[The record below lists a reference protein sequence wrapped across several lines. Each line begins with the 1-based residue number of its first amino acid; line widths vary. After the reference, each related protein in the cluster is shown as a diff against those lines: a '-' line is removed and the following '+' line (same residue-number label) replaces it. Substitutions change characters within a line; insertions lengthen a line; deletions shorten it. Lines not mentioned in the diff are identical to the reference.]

1 MHLIGF
7 SARAALTALKCGAS
21 VATLC
26 LVGGTGAWAQSQ
38 AGSQSPV
45 VVAQANP
52 VVMAQATTG
61 NDGRLGNIDPITGRP
76 VSGTIDVGGML
87 GIADTRE
94 FFISPKIGV
103 QESFTDNVLLTP
115 TNQQHDFITRFA
127 LENTLGVNTGRTLIS
142 VQANFS
148 YDVYANQGQLNDW
161 SLQGVASGTYAI
173 VPGFL
178 YLDAEGEVT
187 NGNLTTFGTSAID
200 RSGTAG
206 RVQLATYN
214 LGPRMTTTIGDFA
227 DLEVRARAA
236 QVHYDTE
243 DTAVSPLLPQNA
255 NILQASGV
263 ARTGERFA
271 NLEFVTAGNYQR
283 DDHDFRLYNGIQSVF
298 VTVMPGLRLLGRG
311 GYEHVELPFM
321 ANLNAPIWSTG
332 FEYTLN
338 EASQIT
344 AEGGERYNRT
354 NWRFNAVFRLAQRL
368 SWVGSYTEI
377 LAPAQVEI
385 NNSFEDFMNLSR
397 LLATPVVSVN
407 SPLFGNLV
415 NQPSLAKSANS
426 QFQYQMDLGTLN
438 FNVSWNDRRFIA
450 TGDHDRSLQGG
461 LDYSHRLAADW
472 SANIGANYGRTFSS
486 PIFGESEFVTG
497 ELSIG
502 YQLNSTWE
510 ARGGYAYLHSKQLT
524 PVSSS
529 VSENIAFVSLQKSF

>member
-1 MHLIGF
+1 MG
-7 SARAALTALKCGAS
+7 SNGAF
-21 VATLC
+21 AQ
-26 LVGGTGAWAQSQ
+26 TGSGA
-38 AGSQSPV
+38 PV

-52 VVMAQATTG
+52 VVVAQATTG
-61 NDGRLGNIDPITGRP
+61 PDGRLSNTDPITGRQ
-76 VSGTIDVGGML
+76 VSGGFDLGGAL

-94 FFISPKIGV
+94 FFIAPKLGV

-142 VQANFS
+142 IQTNFS

-161 SLQGVASGTYAI
+161 SLQGVATGTYAV

-187 NGNLTTFGTSAID
+187 NGNLTTFGSSAID

-214 LGPRMTTTIGDFA
+214 LGPRMTTAIGDFA

-243 DTAVSPLLPQNA
+243 DTTITPFLPQNA
-255 NILQASGV
+255 NIFQASGV
-263 ARTGERFA
+263 ARTGARFA

-283 DDHDFRLYNGIQSVF
+283 DDHDFRLYNGIQSAF
-298 VTVMPGLRLLGRG
+298 VRVMPSLRLLARG
-311 GYEHVELPFM
+311 GYEHIELPLM
-321 ANLNAPIWSTG
+321 TNLNAPIWSTG

-338 EASQIT
+338 EDSLIT
-344 AEGGERYNRT
+344 AEGGERYNHT
-354 NWRFNAVFRLAQRL
+354 NWRFNALIRLGQRL
-368 SWVGSYTEI
+368 SWSGTYTEI

-385 NNSFEDFMNLSR
+385 NSSFEDFMNLSR

-407 SPLFGNLV
+407 SPLFGNLID
-415 NQPSLAKSANS
+415 QPSLAKSANS
-426 QFQYQMDLGTLN
+426 QFNYQMDLGTLN
-438 FNVSWNDRRFIA
+438 FNVSWNDRRFVA

-461 LDYSHRLAADW
+461 VHYEHRLAADL
-472 SANIGANYGRTFSS
+472 SADIGGSYGRTFSS

-497 ELSIG
+497 ELSIN
-502 YQLNSTWE
+502 YQLNSTWI
-510 ARGGYAYLHSKQLT
+510 ARGGYAHLESKQFT
-524 PVSSS
+524 PVSTS
-529 VSENIAFVSLQKSF
+529 VSENIFFASLQKSF

>member
-1 MHLIGF
+1 MHLMNL
-7 SARAALTALKCGAS
+7 SARAALTALKSGAS
-21 VATLC
+21 VAVLC
-26 LVGGTGAWAQSQ
+26 LVGSTGAFAQSSNSPLVVAQ
-38 AGSQSPV
+38 APV
-45 VVAQANP
+45 VVAQA
-52 VVMAQATTG
+52 TTG
-61 NDGRLGNIDPITGRP
+61 ADGRLANTDPMTGRP
-76 VSGTIDVGGML
+76 VSGGFDLGGTL

-94 FFISPKIGV
+94 FFIAPKIGV

-115 TNQQHDFITRFA
+115 TNQQHDFVTRFS
-127 LENTLGVNTGRTLIS
+127 LENMLGVNTGRTLIS
-142 VQANFS
+142 IQTNFS

-161 SLQGVASGTYAI
+161 SLQGVASGTYAV

-236 QVHYDTE
+236 QVHYDTQ
-243 DTAVSPLLPQNA
+243 DTAVTPLLPQNA
-255 NILQASGV
+255 NIFQASGI

-271 NLEFVTAGNYQR
+271 SLEFVTAGNYQR

-298 VTVMPGLRLLGRG
+298 VTVMPSLRLLGRG
-311 GYEHVELPFM
+311 GYEHIELPLI
-321 ANLNAPIWSTG
+321 ANLNAPVWSTG

-338 EASQIT
+338 EGSQIT
-344 AEGGERYNRT
+344 AEGGERYNHT
-354 NWRFNAVFRLAQRL
+354 NWRFNALIRLGQRL
-368 SWVGSYTEI
+368 SWSGNYTEI

-397 LLATPVVSVN
+397 LLATPVVSVK
-407 SPLFGNLV
+407 SPLFGNLI
-415 NQPSLAKSANS
+415 NQPSLSKSADS
-426 QFQYQMDLGTLN
+426 QFHYQMDLGTLN
-438 FNVSWNDRRFIA
+438 FNVSWNDRRFVA

-461 LDYSHRLAADW
+461 LNYMHRLAADL
-472 SANIGANYGRTFSS
+472 SANIGASYGRTFSS

-497 ELSIG
+497 ELSIA

-510 ARGGYAYLHSKQLT
+510 TRGGYAYLHSTQFT

-529 VSENIAFVSLQKSF
+529 VSENIFFVSLQKSF